1 MDVYSQGE
9 QRAHGTGFVG
19 IEAESDDQIDA
30 LEVYEA
36 LINPRE
42 AGNQS
47 GGSGGPGMMP
57 PMMGMGMGGAGGGAA
72 GAQAAGLSQGMAG
85 NMTGAAA
92 RMVTPVVPGALPSA
106 QAGAASAGVGAAGLG
121 GGIGGGGGGLGSGP
135 IAAGAL
141 ADGPADALGE
151 GPADDPAATDPA
163 GGEQTDPGQP
173 PAGGVGPSPRSDIIQ
188 VDPVEVERVA
198 REWADL
204 SAQMSDVV
212 SYVSELQA
220 GPEDFGL
227 MPQPAN
233 AYGDMTSGFTQLA
246 ASAAKEFE
254 EISAALAHGA
264 KSYRDQESAA
274 TQQVGKVQ

>member
-42 AGNQS
+42 SGNQS

-57 PMMGMGMGGAGGGAA
+57 PMMGMGGAGGGAA
-72 GAQAAGLSQGMAG
+72 GAQATGLSQGMAG

-106 QAGAASAGVGAAGLG
+106 QTGAASAGVGAAGLG
-121 GGIGGGGGGLGSGP
+121 GGISGGGGGLGSGP

-141 ADGPADALGE
+141 AEQPADALGE
-151 GPADDPAATDPA
+151 GPADDPAAADPA
-163 GGEQTDPGQP
+163 GGEQTDPGQQ
-173 PAGGVGPSPRSDIIQ
+173 PAGDVGPSPRSDIIQ

-204 SAQMSDVV
+204 SAQMSDVG

-227 MPQPAN
+227 MPQPAG

>member
-57 PMMGMGMGGAGGGAA
+57 PMMGMGGAGGGAA
-72 GAQAAGLSQGMAG
+72 SAQAAGLSQGMAG

-106 QAGAASAGVGAAGLG
+106 QTGAASAGVGAAGLG
-121 GGIGGGGGGLGSGP
+121 GGISGGGGGLGSGP

-141 ADGPADALGE
+141 AEQPADALGE
-151 GPADDPAATDPA
+151 GPADDPAAADPA
-163 GGEQTDPGQP
+163 GGEQTDPGQQ
-173 PAGGVGPSPRSDIIQ
+173 PAGDVGPSPRSDIIQ

-204 SAQMSDVV
+204 SAQMSDVG

-227 MPQPAN
+227 MPQPAG

>member
-42 AGNQS
+42 SGNQS

-57 PMMGMGMGGAGGGAA
+57 PMMGMGGAGGGAA
-72 GAQAAGLSQGMAG
+72 SAQATGLSQGMAG

-106 QAGAASAGVGAAGLG
+106 QTGAASAGVGAAGLG

-141 ADGPADALGE
+141 AEQPADALGE
-151 GPADDPAATDPA
+151 GPADDPAAADPA
-163 GGEQTDPGQP
+163 GGEQTDPGQQ
-173 PAGGVGPSPRSDIIQ
+173 PAGDVGPSPRSDIIQ

-204 SAQMSDVV
+204 SAQMSDVG

-227 MPQPAN
+227 MPQPAG

>member
-151 GPADDPAATDPA
+151 EPVDDPAATDPA

-173 PAGGVGPSPRSDIIQ
+173 PAGGVGPSLRSDIIQ

-204 SAQMSDVV
+204 SAQMSDVG